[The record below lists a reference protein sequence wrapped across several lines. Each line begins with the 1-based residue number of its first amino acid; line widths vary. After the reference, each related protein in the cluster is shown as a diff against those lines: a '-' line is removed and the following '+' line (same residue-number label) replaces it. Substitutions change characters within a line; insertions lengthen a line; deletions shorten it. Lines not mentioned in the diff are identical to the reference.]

1 MTLAPAPLQSRFG
14 RRLLLL
20 FVGCAVL
27 PIAIV
32 AAVSYRHVHRELRS
46 QTERRL
52 HQANKALGLAVY
64 ERLLLLD
71 ATLRSIPPSVLVQLQ
86 AAPRPAE
93 ATRLLNTGLDLLA
106 SRRFVALEFVGDDGR
121 HLPGLRAARPS
132 GRRSPRATA
141 QSLRARPPPDRERC
155 AAPAGRRA
163 PSCSAG
169 SSTGRGPR
177 HARGRR

>member
-32 AAVSYRHVHRELRS
+32 AAVSYGHVTGELRS

-52 HQANKALGLAVY
+52 QQANKALGLAVY

-71 ATLRSIPPSVLVQLQ
+71 ATLRSIPPRVLLQL
-86 AAPRPAE
+86 R
-93 ATRLLNTGLDLLA
+93 G
-106 SRRFVALEFVGDDGR
+106 
-121 HLPGLRAARPS
+121 
-132 GRRSPRATA
+132 
-141 QSLRARPPPDRERC
+141 ARPPKP
-155 AAPAGRRA
+155 AA
-163 PSCSAG
+163 C
-169 SSTGRGPR
+169 
-177 HARGRR
+177 